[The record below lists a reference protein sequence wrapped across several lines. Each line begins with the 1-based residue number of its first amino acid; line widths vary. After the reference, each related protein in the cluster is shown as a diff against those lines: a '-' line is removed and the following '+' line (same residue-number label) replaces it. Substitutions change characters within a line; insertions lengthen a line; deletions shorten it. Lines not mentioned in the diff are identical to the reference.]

1 MEDIPKVLETFILAV
16 FRHSQSSQHL
26 KNAEGDYDNMLSRY
40 RDYPALGTQRT
51 AKRDQ
56 AQKDFKITEAQTV
69 EATASLLDAFKGH
82 FTLSPASHQD
92 CVSRSEFN
100 ILKDQIRATRAD
112 AHELERL
119 HEKNHDIKK
128 RLEKVEDHLDSETRS
143 ARKLEDRLMDLEKNT
158 RATTKAA
165 ESACDKYKSLQESTN
180 KDRSSFRTRCS
191 ALESEMDKSKTKH
204 KAFDDYIHS
213 STAKHETQ
221 VRSFDTYRQEVESL
235 QKLST
240 EVDSKLKDH
249 SETLLAIRKD
259 MHELKD
265 QAIRQSVSPVFCPP
279 AVPDISP
286 NPILEDIERRLKT
299 AESSVAGLRE
309 DANGE
314 NSMVMTELDGL
325 QSQLDQVEVRM
336 NKLQSINEEEK
347 LERRDLSE
355 RIRHLG
361 LSKDTLTADVVR
373 LEELNLRI
381 KNELQTAIDEVK
393 LKQGALQG
401 IPEDLKPQ
409 LEYISRTVETHI
421 ELHQRHENRF
431 NSVTTDELYRQMEH
445 QFRQSYGVPGEL
457 RGLVQRQTKA
467 EAIYKSFH
475 EAVVNRISELQ
486 AKYDAVTTDL
496 RSSKFID
503 F

>member
-51 AKRDQ
+51 AKREQ
-56 AQKDFKITEAQTV
+56 AQKDFKITEAQTA

-82 FTLSPASHQD
+82 LTSGPASHQD
-92 CVSRSEFN
+92 CVSRSEFDKF
-100 ILKDQIRATRAD
+100 KDQIRATRVD

-128 RLEKVEDHLDSETRS
+128 RLEKVEDNLDSETRS
-143 ARKLEDRLMDLEKNT
+143 ARKLEDHLMDLENIT

-165 ESACDKYKSLQESTN
+165 ESACDNYKSLQESTN
-180 KDRSSFRTRCS
+180 KDRLSFRTRCS
-191 ALESEMDKSKTKH
+191 ALETEMDKSKTKH
-204 KAFDDYIHS
+204 KALDEYVHS

-221 VRSFDTYRQEVESL
+221 ARSFDICRQEVESL
-235 QKLST
+235 QKLGT

-259 MHELKD
+259 LHGLKN
-265 QAIRQSVSPVFCPP
+265 QAIRPPVSPVSRPP
-279 AVPDISP
+279 TVPDTSP
-286 NPILEDIERRLKT
+286 DPVLEGIECRLK
-299 AESSVAGLRE
+299 AVEKSVAGLRE

-314 NSMVMTELDGL
+314 DTMVNGMLDEL
-325 QSQLDQVEVRM
+325 QSHLDQVEVRM
-336 NKLQSINEEEK
+336 NKLQSINEEGN

-355 RIRHLG
+355 RIAHLA
-361 LSKDTLTADVVR
+361 LSKDTLTANVAR
-373 LEELNLRI
+373 TEKLNLRI
-381 KNELQTAIDEVK
+381 ENELQTAIDEVK
-393 LKQGALQG
+393 QGALQG
-401 IPEDLKPQ
+401 VPEDLKVQ

-457 RGLVQRQTKA
+457 RGLVQRQSKA
-467 EAIYKSFH
+467 EAIYKNFH
-475 EAVVNRISELQ
+475 EAVSNKVSELHTRCE
-486 AKYDAVTTDL
+486 AVTTEL
-496 RSSKFID
+496 RGSKFID

>member
-56 AQKDFKITEAQTV
+56 AQKDFKITEAQTA

-82 FTLSPASHQD
+82 FTSGPASHQD

-100 ILKDQIRATRAD
+100 KFKDQIRATRVD
-112 AHELERL
+112 VHELERL

-128 RLEKVEDHLDSETRS
+128 RLEKVEDHLDSEARS
-143 ARKLEDRLMDLEKNT
+143 ARKLEDRLMDLEKLT

-165 ESACDKYKSLQESTN
+165 ESACDDYKSLYESTN
-180 KDRSSFRTRCS
+180 KDRLSFRTRCS
-191 ALESEMDKSKTKH
+191 ALETEMDKSKTKH
-204 KAFDDYIHS
+204 KAFDDYVHS

-221 VRSFDTYRQEVESL
+221 ARSFDICRQEVESL
-235 QKLST
+235 QKLGT
-240 EVDSKLKDH
+240 EVDFKLKDH
-249 SETLLAIRKD
+249 SEALLAIRKD
-259 MHELKD
+259 LHELRD
-265 QAIRQSVSPVFCPP
+265 QAIRPPVSPVSCPP
-279 AVPDISP
+279 TVPDNSP
-286 NPILEDIERRLKT
+286 NPILEDIERRLKA
-299 AESSVAGLRE
+299 AEKSVAGLRE

-393 LKQGALQG
+393 QGALQG
-401 IPEDLKPQ
+401 VPEDLKSQ
-409 LEYISRTVETHI
+409 LDYISRTVETHI

-445 QFRQSYGVPGEL
+445 QFRQGYGVPGEL

-467 EAIYKSFH
+467 EVIYKNFH
-475 EAVVNRISELQ
+475 EAVINKVSELQ
-486 AKYDAVTTDL
+486 AKYDAATTDL

-503 F
+503 S